1 VTDFHCLSRRIA
13 LPHEQ
18 RDPDSGKK
26 SGNLAVD
33 NLQSDVLEV
42 AAHERKT
49 AHREGLRGP
58 DRALI

>member
-33 NLQSDVLEV
+33 NLQPDVLED
-42 AAHERKT
+42 AHMNARPHIAKVCVV
-49 AHREGLRGP
+49 
-58 DRALI
+58 LIGR